1 MRRPTERGETLAE
14 VVVAILLLSIGA
26 MALVAGLAYG
36 ESMRG
41 RALEDSLALSAAA
54 SWIEAWRVSP
64 PEPVSGAGYQARA
77 WGPRSGWL
85 EWTTRPAGSCRQE
98 AVVRARAGS
107 GTVVT
112 LASRRFLEGAC
123 AE

>member
-1 MRRPTERGETLAE
+1 MRLTSGYGETLVE
-14 VVVAILLLSIGA
+14 VVVAILLLSVGA

-36 ESMRG
+36 ERVRG
-41 RALEDSLALSAAA
+41 RALDDSLALSAAV

-64 PEPVSGAGYQARA
+64 PEPASGAGNETPA
-77 WGPRSGWL
+77 WGSRSGWL
-85 EWTTRPAGSCRQE
+85 EWSTRPAGSCRQE
-98 AVVRARAGS
+98 AVVRARADS

>member
-1 MRRPTERGETLAE
+1 MSRRKSRGESLIE
-14 VVVAILLLSIGA
+14 VVVAVLLVSVGA
-26 MALVAGLAYG
+26 LALVAGLAYG
-36 ESMRG
+36 ERMRG
-41 RALEDSLALSAAA
+41 RALEDSLALWAAV

-64 PEPVSGAGYQARA
+64 MEPASGAGNEIRV
-77 WGPRSGWL
+77 WGSRSGWL
-85 EWTTRPAGSCRQE
+85 EWSTRSAGSCREE

-107 GTVVT
+107 GPVVT

>member
-1 MRRPTERGETLAE
+1 MTRTKSRGESLAE
-14 VVVAILLLSIGA
+14 VVVAVLLVSVGA
-26 MALVAGLAYG
+26 LALVAGLAYG
-36 ESMRG
+36 ERMRG
-41 RALEDSLALSAAA
+41 RALEDSLALSAAI

-64 PEPVSGAGYQARA
+64 MEPASHAGSQDLA
-77 WGPRSGWL
+77 WGSRSGRL
-85 EWTTRPAGSCRQE
+85 EWSTRPAGSCRQE

-112 LASRRFLEGAC
+112 LATRRFLEDAC